1 MDTGRCKGPE
11 VRSWYPG
18 TERRLGTGTAVTR
31 RVIHQEGGEAGG
43 VVVGVDRPVRGE
55 DFILSPRG
63 QGINRRETHRASQ
76 KEVDLV
82 AVATLIKGS
91 YTGACLVAPWL
102 RIQIGRASC
111 RERVSSPV

>member
-1 MDTGRCKGPE
+1 MDTGRCKVPE
-11 VRSWYPG
+11 ARSWYPG

-91 YTGACLVAPWL
+91 YRGLPWW
-102 RIQIGRASC
+102 RSG
-111 RERVSSPV
+111 